1 MWQKIVVSI
10 MAFEI
15 NDWGPQDIFA
25 SKSDIVSYCSFG
37 YGEFHPVQLQIAYNL
52 KTIQQNDDDLYSRG
66 KDNTMGGSLW

>member
-37 YGEFHPVQLQIAYNL
+37 YGEFHPVQL
-52 KTIQQNDDDLYSRG
+52 
-66 KDNTMGGSLW
+66 